1 MHFFCYYV
9 GKYLDDLM
17 LNIKNVHTPIFQKLI
32 ILYFK
37 GQIFFL
43 NGDDVGRDA
52 IFSTILSTMLNI
64 DKSRLWSYRPISFFS
79 VLTKSCF
86 TLPLP
91 PHFKPAGSGF
101 QAQQTNALGAEEGI
115 HIGDQRGTSCWLQ
128 YCVYT
133 IIQVLCALS
142 TQSTSKATRQDV
154 VK

>member
-1 MHFFCYYV
+1 MEMWEETLF
-9 GKYLDDLM
+9 
-17 LNIKNVHTPIFQKLI
+17 
-32 ILYFK
+32 
-37 GQIFFL
+37 
-43 NGDDVGRDA
+43 
-52 IFSTILSTMLNI
+52 FSTIVLSTMLNI

-91 PHFKPAGSGF
+91 PRFKPAGSGF

-133 IIQVLCALS
+133 IIQVHTMCSKYTKYVQARQLIRTLWSNSTYLKYAVYLLS
-142 TQSTSKATRQDV
+142 TLSYYIPIAMYVIRN
-154 VK
+154 

>member
-1 MHFFCYYV
+1 MCTHL
-9 GKYLDDLM
+9 G
-17 LNIKNVHTPIFQKLI
+17 IFQKLI

-37 GQIFFL
+37 GQIYFFKWRWCGKRRYFFQL
-43 NGDDVGRDA
+43 L
-52 IFSTILSTMLNI
+52 ILSTMLNI

-91 PHFKPAGSGF
+91 PRFKPAGSGF

-133 IIQVLCALS
+133 ISICALS
-142 TQSTSKATRQDV
+142 TQSTYKQGNSSGRCEVILPKYQSTLSK
-154 VK
+154 K

>member
-1 MHFFCYYV
+1 MCTRLYSKSWLYDISK
-9 GKYLDDLM
+9 GKYFFF
-17 LNIKNVHTPIFQKLI
+17 KWRWCGKRRYFFQL
-32 ILYFK
+32 L
-37 GQIFFL
+37 
-43 NGDDVGRDA
+43 
-52 IFSTILSTMLNI
+52 ILSTMLNI

-91 PHFKPAGSGF
+91 PRFKPAGSGF

-142 TQSTSKATRQDV
+142 TQSTSKATHQDV